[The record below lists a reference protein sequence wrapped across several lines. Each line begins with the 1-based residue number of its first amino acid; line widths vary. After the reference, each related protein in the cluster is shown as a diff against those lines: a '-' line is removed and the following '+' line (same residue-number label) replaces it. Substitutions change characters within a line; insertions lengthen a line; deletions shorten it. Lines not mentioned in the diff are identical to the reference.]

1 MPVSSGLMGTDG
13 LGIPTKELE
22 SLVLESRH
30 SDFDKSVVL
39 FRFGGASGR
48 SPQSLM
54 VTAAQF
60 GLSVPEVAF
69 IERRVLGRA
78 SGPPDPERVAR
89 FHEKVGLLW
98 AASCR

>member
-13 LGIPTKELE
+13 LGVPTKELE

-39 FRFGGASGR
+39 FRYGGACGR
-48 SPQSLM
+48 MPQSLM
-54 VTAAQF
+54 TTAAQF
-60 GLSVPEVAF
+60 GLTVPEVAF

-78 SGPPDPERVAR
+78 SGPPDPERFAR
-89 FHEKVGLLW
+89 FQEKVRLLW
-98 AASCR
+98 AMSCR